1 MKFARFTAVVNIL
14 SGVVFGSGES
24 WGVKNVMSI
33 ENMPANTLFVLN
45 NFIEGVHMKS
55 SFSLTLTVST
65 LVLIMGILPNP
76 LVLAQA
82 EIKLPPPSLTGT
94 MSVEKA
100 IVGKKSVRRFS
111 TEALD
116 QSQVAQLLW
125 AANGNLPVDAVA
137 GATYKAIPS
146 AGGLYP
152 LEVFLVTG
160 QDTVKGLPAG
170 IYAYE
175 PRTHSLKLIAQ
186 GDNRMALAH
195 AALSQTWLAGAPA
208 IIVIGGVFS
217 RSTIKYGNRG
227 IQYVFMESGNSN
239 QNLYLQAEAL
249 RLKMATIGAFQEA
262 QVSSVLKLQS
272 DVTPLLLVG
281 VGK

>member
-1 MKFARFTAVVNIL
+1 MKFARFTPVVNIL
-14 SGVVFGSGES
+14 SGVVFGSGAS
-24 WGVKNVMSI
+24 WSAKTLWSI
-33 ENMPANTLFVLN
+33 ENMTGNTLFVFN
-45 NFIEGVHMKS
+45 NFIKGVHMKS
-55 SFSLTLTVST
+55 SFYLILTVLS
-65 LVLIMGILPNP
+65 LVLMMGALPDQ
-76 LVLAQA
+76 LVLAQT

-100 IVGKKSVRRFS
+100 ILGKKSVRRFS
-111 TEALD
+111 SEALD

-186 GDNRMALAH
+186 GDHRMALAH

-239 QNLYLQAEAL
+239 QNIYLQAEAL
-249 RLKMATIGAFQEA
+249 RLKMATVGAFQEA
-262 QVSSVLKLQS
+262 QVSSVLKLPS
-272 DVTPLLLVG
+272 DATPLLLVG
-281 VGK
+281 VGR